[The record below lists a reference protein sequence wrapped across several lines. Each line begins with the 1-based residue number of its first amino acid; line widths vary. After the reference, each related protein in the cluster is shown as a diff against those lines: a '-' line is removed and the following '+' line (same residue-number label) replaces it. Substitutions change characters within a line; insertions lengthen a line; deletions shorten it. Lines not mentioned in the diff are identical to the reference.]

1 MKLLP
6 ESNGLYRVNMKK
18 KLKPLDIFKI
28 TAIII
33 VGLLLLGFIYQS
45 ISDFAVK
52 EQLKYRYDYTRVN
65 DKKMDY
71 YVSGSGDYTVV
82 FDGNIGGDLS
92 QWTNIVEELNKNSIR
107 TFVYNRQGYGYS
119 EDGTALSP
127 KEQAE
132 NLKILLR
139 KAGISGEFILVGEG
153 YGSLVMT
160 NFAKEYPDSVAGM
173 VLVNPINEELIGT
186 KEMKDEFKTVK
197 IRRKIEAVGSSFGL
211 TNILDKLNLTVD
223 LDDYEEK
230 IPEIF
235 QEEFIA
241 HRTMSNYTN
250 AVYNEIDNLVSGTS
264 EIQEKNLLTGKPLY
278 LITNDENDPMKNIG
292 SENNTY
298 VYETTSTSKFMSLD
312 DSEDIITGITHI
324 TKELKMS
331 NRAR

>member
-18 KLKPLDIFKI
+18 KLKPFDIFKI
-28 TAIII
+28 TAISI
-33 VGLLLLGFIYQS
+33 VGLLLVGFLYQS
-45 ISDFAVK
+45 ISDFAIK
-52 EQLKYRYDYTRVN
+52 EKLKYRYDYTRVN
-65 DKKMDY
+65 DKLMDY
-71 YVSGSGDYTVV
+71 YMSGSGDYTVI

-92 QWTNIVEELNKNSIR
+92 QWTSIVEELNKNSVR

-173 VLVNPINEELIGT
+173 VLVNPINEESIGS
-186 KEMKDEFKTVK
+186 KEIKDEYKITK
-197 IRRKIEAVGSSFGL
+197 IRRKIEAIGSSFGL
-211 TNILDKLNLTVD
+211 TNILDKLNLTVE
-223 LDDYEEK
+223 LDDYEKK

-264 EIQEKNLLTGKPLY
+264 ESQEENLLNGKPLY
-278 LITNDENDPMKNIG
+278 LITNDKEDPVKKIG
-292 SENNTY
+292 SESNTY
-298 VYETTSTSKFMSLD
+298 IYETESTSKFMALD
-312 DSEDIITGITHI
+312 DSDAIITGITHL